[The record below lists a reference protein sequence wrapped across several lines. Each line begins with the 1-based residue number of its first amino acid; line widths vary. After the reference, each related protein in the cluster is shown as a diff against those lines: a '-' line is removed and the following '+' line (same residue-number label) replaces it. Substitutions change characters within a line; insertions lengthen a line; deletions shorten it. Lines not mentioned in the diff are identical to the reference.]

1 MSTISGP
8 PLTLRTPPR
17 YGRRAVWSI
26 LAALGLFGLS
36 FAIDAAAANQIGYSE
51 MPAIW
56 ARYLAAVALY
66 HDCSEILTGALP
78 TPIKYHSREIRAA
91 YSQVEELACEKLLA
105 TLPE

>member
-1 MSTISGP
+1 MSDMSGP
-8 PLTLRTPPR
+8 TLTLRTPPR

-56 ARYLAAVALY
+56 ARYLSAVALY
-66 HDCSEILTGALP
+66 YAAICAFRWFRRRWRGS
-78 TPIKYHSREIRAA
+78 SRGGRKNAKNAIIT
-91 YSQVEELACEKLLA
+91 ACEN
-105 TLPE
+105 PRN

>member
-1 MSTISGP
+1 MRDMSGP
-8 PLTLRTPPR
+8 TLTLRTPPR

-56 ARYLAAVALY
+56 ARYLSAVALY
-66 HDCSEILTGALP
+66 YAAICAYRWSRRRCS
-78 TPIKYHSREIRAA
+78 SRGGRKNAKNAIIT
-91 YSQVEELACEKLLA
+91 ACEN
-105 TLPE
+105 PRN